1 MAPVAAANSSP
12 TATTPVATAPAAI
25 VAIVPMVATM
35 PAAMRD
41 LLQLDRLI
49 PFEDRRIRLVQ
60 LIENSVALGNTCN
73 RAAGS
78 GYTSKRHCPRNAKQ
92 SSKKQPT
99 FHKDLPSC

>member
-1 MAPVAAANSSP
+1 M
-12 TATTPVATAPAAI
+12 AI
-25 VAIVPMVATM
+25 VAMMAAEM

-41 LLQLDRLI
+41 LLQFDFVI